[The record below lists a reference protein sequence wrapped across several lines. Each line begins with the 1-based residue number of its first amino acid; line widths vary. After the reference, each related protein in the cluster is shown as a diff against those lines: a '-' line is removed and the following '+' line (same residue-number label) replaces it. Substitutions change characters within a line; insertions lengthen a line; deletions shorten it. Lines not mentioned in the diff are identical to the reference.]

1 MKSFKAVFFKEI
13 LLFLRNIGLVFFIV
27 YAFTLDIYMAG
38 KGINLKPMHVSIGYV
53 NYSGKKLPEEI
64 LSHFHYPE
72 FNQPKMFLSEKEL
85 KKAIFDKKI
94 IVGLIFDSDFTK
106 NFYKNRHT
114 TLNVL
119 VDATASAQTQITL
132 IYLNQI
138 LLKLSNTKLPVEF
151 RVHKLFNLNSENS
164 YFMGLSELISVVT
177 MLVLILVSIVF
188 VKEKEAGTWDI
199 MLLMPVDGRII
210 ILAKVLSQIV
220 VLMVGVFISVGIV
233 IFGAFNTPI
242 NGNLWLFFLLSF
254 IFSFALS
261 GIALVIAAFSKSVM
275 QVAQTSMLVM
285 LPLLFL
291 SGAWTPISSMA
302 PFLQKLTF
310 LSPVR
315 YYIEGTEA
323 IFFKGTGFYDL
334 LPYFL
339 SESVIAVVLF
349 YIGFKRIGRLF

>member
-1 MKSFKAVFFKEI
+1 MKSFKAIFLKEI
-13 LLFLRNIGLVFFIV
+13 LLFLRNVGLVFFIM
-27 YAFTLDIYMAG
+27 YAFTLEVYTAG
-38 KGINLKPMHVSIGYV
+38 NGIKVKPKHVSIGYV
-53 NYSGKKLPEEI
+53 NYSGEKLPAEI

-72 FNQPKMFLSEKEL
+72 FEQPKMFLSEKEL

-94 IVGLIFDSDFTK
+94 MVGLIFDSDFTK

-119 VDATASAQTQITL
+119 VDATASAQAQVTL

-138 LLKLSNTKLPVEF
+138 LLKLSNEKFPLEF
-151 RVHKLFNLNSENS
+151 RIHKLFNQNSNS
-164 YFMGLSELISVVT
+164 PWFMGLTELINVVT
-177 MLVLILVSIVF
+177 MLILILVSIVF

-210 ILAKVLSQIV
+210 ILAKVVSQIV

-233 IFGAFNTPI
+233 IFGVFNTPI
-242 NGNLWLFFLLSF
+242 NGNLWFFFLLSF

-302 PFLQKLTF
+302 PFLQKLTL

-334 LPYFL
+334 LPYFI
-339 SESVIAVVLF
+339 SETVIAVVLF
-349 YIGFKRIGRLF
+349 YIGFKKIGRLF

>member
-1 MKSFKAVFFKEI
+1 MKSFKAIFLKEI
-13 LLFLRNIGLVFFIV
+13 LLFLRNVGLVFFIM
-27 YAFTLDIYMAG
+27 YAFTLEVYTAG
-38 KGINLKPMHVSIGYV
+38 NGIKIKPKHVSIGYV
-53 NYSGKKLPEEI
+53 NYSGEKLPAEI

-72 FNQPKMFLSEKEL
+72 FDRPKMFLSEKEL

-94 IVGLIFDSDFTK
+94 MVGLIFDSDFTK

-119 VDATASAQTQITL
+119 VDATASAQAQVTL

-138 LLKLSNTKLPVEF
+138 LLRLSNEKFPLEF
-151 RVHKLFNLNSENS
+151 RIHKLFNQNSNS
-164 YFMGLSELISVVT
+164 PWFMGLTELINVVT
-177 MLVLILVSIVF
+177 MLILILVSIVF

-233 IFGAFNTPI
+233 IFGVFNTPI

-302 PFLQKLTF
+302 PFLQKLTL

-334 LPYFL
+334 LPYFI
-339 SESVIAVVLF
+339 SETVIAVVLF
-349 YIGFKRIGRLF
+349 YIGFKKIGRLF

>member
-1 MKSFKAVFFKEI
+1 MKSFKAIFLKEI
-13 LLFLRNIGLVFFIV
+13 LLFLRNVGLVFFIM
-27 YAFTLDIYMAG
+27 YAFTLEVYTAG
-38 KGINLKPMHVSIGYV
+38 NGIKIKPKHVSIGYV
-53 NYSGKKLPEEI
+53 NYSGEKLPAEI

-72 FNQPKMFLSEKEL
+72 FEQPKMFLSEKEL

-94 IVGLIFDSDFTK
+94 MVGLIFDSDFTK

-119 VDATASAQTQITL
+119 VDATASAQAQVTL

-138 LLKLSNTKLPVEF
+138 LLRLSNEKFPLEF
-151 RVHKLFNLNSENS
+151 RIHKLFNQNSNS
-164 YFMGLSELISVVT
+164 PWFMGLTELINVVT
-177 MLVLILVSIVF
+177 MLILILVSIVF

-233 IFGAFNTPI
+233 IFGVFNTPI

-302 PFLQKLTF
+302 PFLQKLTL

-334 LPYFL
+334 LPYFI
-339 SESVIAVVLF
+339 SETVIAVVLF
-349 YIGFKRIGRLF
+349 YIGFKKIGRLF

>member
-1 MKSFKAVFFKEI
+1 MKSFKAIFLKEI
-13 LLFLRNIGLVFFIV
+13 LLFLRNVGLVFFIM
-27 YAFTLDIYMAG
+27 YAFTLEVYTAG
-38 KGINLKPMHVSIGYV
+38 NGIKIKPKHVSIGYV
-53 NYSGKKLPEEI
+53 NYSGEKLPAEI

-72 FNQPKMFLSEKEL
+72 FDRPKMFLSEKDL

-94 IVGLIFDSDFTK
+94 MVGLIFDSDFTK

-119 VDATASAQTQITL
+119 VDATASAQAQVTL

-138 LLKLSNTKLPVEF
+138 LLRLSNEKFPLEF
-151 RVHKLFNLNSENS
+151 RIHKLFNQNSNS
-164 YFMGLSELISVVT
+164 PWFMGLTELINVVT
-177 MLVLILVSIVF
+177 MLILILVSIVF

-233 IFGAFNTPI
+233 IFGVFNTPI

-302 PFLQKLTF
+302 PFLQKLTL

-334 LPYFL
+334 LPYFI
-339 SESVIAVVLF
+339 SETVIAVVLF
-349 YIGFKRIGRLF
+349 YIGFKKIGRLF